1 MIEAHTSSAELDV
14 TGNVPV
20 LYVGGYGR
28 SGSTVIDIALARFPG
43 VFGAG
48 ELGNLPRHVWL
59 NDEYCACG
67 DRVHACPLWSR
78 IVARWLEQEPL
89 GTMEHYRRLCEKFEA
104 IRNPLQMLG
113 ATVWTSGFQEYARL
127 TKSLFT
133 AIRRTTGCRVIVD
146 SSKSPNRA
154 LQLSRIPGIDLSLI
168 HLIRD
173 GRGVAWSMMKTHEV
187 DPSAGVQRPVGGAPA
202 IRTAHRW
209 MAFNLLTEF
218 AASRVGA
225 QQSIRLR
232 YEDFTADP
240 VAALQPVLAMVG
252 AAQAAS
258 DPSDLAEIVPGHQ
271 VAGSRVRM
279 GGPLHISRDASW
291 ELKMPEDDRRKVQRR
306 AGWMLRRYGYL

>member
-1 MIEAHTSSAELDV
+1 MIETRTSSAELDG
-14 TGNVPV
+14 TDIVPV

-28 SGSTVIDIALARFPG
+28 SGSTVIDIALGQFPG
-43 VFGAG
+43 IFSTG
-48 ELGNLPRHVWL
+48 EIGNLPRHVWL

-67 DRVHACPLWSR
+67 DRVHVCPLWSL
-78 IVARWLEQEPL
+78 IVARWLERESP
-89 GTMEHYRRLCEKFEA
+89 GTMEHYRRLCERFEA

-113 ATVWTSGFQEYARL
+113 AMFWTSGFQDYARL

-133 AIRRTTGCRVIVD
+133 VILQTTGCRIIVD
-146 SSKSPNRA
+146 SSKSPIRA

-187 DPSAGVQRPVGGAPA
+187 NPSVGVQRPVGGAPA

-209 MAFNLLTEF
+209 MAFNLLAEF
-218 AASRVGA
+218 AAFQVGA
-225 QQSIRLR
+225 HRSIRLR
-232 YEDFTADP
+232 YEDFTVDP
-240 VAALQPVLAMVG
+240 VAALHPVLAMVG

-258 DPSDLAEIVPGHQ
+258 DPTNLAEIVPGHQ

-279 GGPLHISRDASW
+279 GQSLQISQDTSW
-291 ELKMPEDDRRKVQRR
+291 EINMPKEDRRKVQRR